1 MRQTTESLCRFS
13 FRRQVEAMDK
23 KGLGTVRSTIS
34 SPRVKACSIC
44 VSVTMM
50 MRQAALILFAPRFSS
65 RLMPPAALR
74 C

>member
-1 MRQTTESLCRFS
+1 
-13 FRRQVEAMDK
+13 MDK

-50 MRQAALILFAPRFSS
+50 MRQAALTFL
-65 RLMPPAALR
+65 RLGSTRA
-74 C
+74 